1 MLEKRKDDSEAI
13 GKYQGMIVSCVIASL
28 LVWIA
33 PMLIPVL
40 TGQEFGTSLVTPPDI
55 LLESNETADN
65 LNPNSIGGRMNALW
79 DLFLWVVRLVLV
91 FGILAGIIM
100 LRLEKALVAG
110 PPGRARSAGSRCA
123 LSRALGRASAA
134 RPRRARMA
142 GSPAIYTS
150 NAPDG

>member
-79 DLFLWVVRLVLV
+79 DLFLCSQRNFGRLPR
-91 FGILAGIIM
+91 IT
-100 LRLEKALVAG
+100 ETCHQK
-110 PPGRARSAGSRCA
+110 
-123 LSRALGRASAA
+123 LG
-134 RPRRARMA
+134 
-142 GSPAIYTS
+142 
-150 NAPDG
+150 